1 MKNIKYLFLLLCTIF
16 VFEMISFNK
25 AEADVCSTDADGV
38 VEEDDIDNGCD
49 FLPNLYEIVIYK
61 LYLCTSIPTEPTT
74 TSTVDLTP
82 CSEIFNNPDGA
93 TASVTQG
100 TEINL
105 SGTYTKPPA
114 GTYTHGYAYM
124 DNTFGITWAGEIEAS
139 MTGQTGGTGVF
150 CATVAGA
157 GTHKVGSSLTA
168 SSICS
173 ATDNLTPG
181 KHVETMQQFGGSGDD
196 FAPKAEADIAGTN
209 ASIKGYLVDA
219 NEHLGA
225 NTNEIVKLEGLVV
238 FGSPVVITTETT
250 SLSMKFNV
258 AQGMHLHDAGSNKLQ
273 IGSGPFQAIMTAN

>member
-173 ATDNLTPG
+173 ATNNLTPG

-196 FAPKAEADIAGTN
+196 FAAKAEADIVGTN
-209 ASIKGYLVDA
+209 ASIKGYLVDV

-238 FGSPVVITTETT
+238 FGSPVVITTETN

-258 AQGMHLHDAGSNKLQ
+258 GQGMHLVDAGSNKIQ
-273 IGSGPFQAIMTAN
+273 ISSGPFQAIMTAN